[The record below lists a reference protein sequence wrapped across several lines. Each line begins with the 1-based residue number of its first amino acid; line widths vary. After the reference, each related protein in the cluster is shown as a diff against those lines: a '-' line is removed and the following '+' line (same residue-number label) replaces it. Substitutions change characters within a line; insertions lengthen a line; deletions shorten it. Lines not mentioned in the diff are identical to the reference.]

1 MFVGEVIGNVWGTR
15 KHKSLCDK
23 RLLLVRPIDPLTE
36 KPTGDA
42 IMAVEYGT
50 GAGPGSIV
58 LVMDEGGSAR
68 SVLKDEA
75 APVRTVIVGVV
86 DSVVSGGKVK
96 KYD

>member
-1 MFVGEVIGNVWGTR
+1 MFIAEVVGNVWGTR

-23 RLLLVRPIDPLTE
+23 RLLLVRPIDPMTE
-36 KPTGDA
+36 KHTGDA

-68 SVLKDEA
+68 SVLKDEE
-75 APVRTVIVGVV
+75 APIRTVIVGLV
-86 DSVVSGGKVK
+86 DAVVSGGITK
-96 KYD
+96 KF

>member
-15 KHKSLCDK
+15 KHKSLDGK

-36 KPTGDA
+36 AATGDA

-68 SVLKDEA
+68 SVLKDGE
-75 APVRTVIVGVV
+75 APVRTVIVGIV
-86 DSVVSGGKVK
+86 DSIVSGGKVK

>member
-15 KHKSLCDK
+15 KHPSLGDK

-36 KPTGDA
+36 KPLGDA
-42 IMAVEYGT
+42 LMAVEYGT

-68 SVLKDEA
+68 TVLKDES
-75 APVRTVIVGVV
+75 APVRTVIVGIV
-86 DSVVSGGKVK
+86 DSVTSGGQVK

>member
-1 MFVGEVIGNVWGTR
+1 MFVAEVVGNVWGTR
-15 KHKSLCDK
+15 KHASLCDK

-36 KPTGDA
+36 KPLGDA

-50 GAGPGSIV
+50 GAGPGSVV

-68 SVLKDEA
+68 SVLKDEK
-75 APVRTVIVGVV
+75 APIRTVVVGIV
-86 DSVVSGGKVK
+86 DAITSGGEVK

>member
-1 MFVGEVIGNVWGTR
+1 VFVAEVVGNVWGTR
-15 KHKSLCDK
+15 KHDSLCDR
-23 RLLLVRPIDPLTE
+23 RLMLVRPIDPLTE
-36 KPTGDA
+36 KPLGDA

-68 SVLKDEA
+68 NVLKDEE
-75 APVRTVIVGVV
+75 APVRTVIVGIV